1 MHHWREHICANFHFK
16 VILCIEFY
24 PLQSIIQNK
33 VLPAL
38 GDYSEGFPSI
48 RYILYWSVLMLF
60 HVQVT
65 LIAFFTPFADVLD
78 LETLLRECH

>member
-1 MHHWREHICANFHFK
+1 MC
-16 VILCIEFY
+16 LEFY
-24 PLQSIIQNK
+24 PLQSIIQIK

-38 GDYSEGFPSI
+38 GDYSEGSPSI
-48 RYILYWSVLMLF
+48 RYILYSVLMLF

-78 LETLLRECH
+78 LGTLLRECH